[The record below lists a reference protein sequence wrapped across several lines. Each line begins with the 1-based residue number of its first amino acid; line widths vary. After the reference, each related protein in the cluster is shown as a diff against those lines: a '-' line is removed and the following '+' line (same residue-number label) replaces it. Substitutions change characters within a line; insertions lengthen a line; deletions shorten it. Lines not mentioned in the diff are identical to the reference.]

1 MIETNKIK
9 INLQEDKTQVNLTRQ
24 FTISNSS
31 SINAVSSS
39 TLTIKTINGLTYIE
53 IPNIYGTKLTIDE
66 ENNICLLGRN
76 ENNVDVVLSKV
87 ELPQDNYINNA
98 YYDKNQKELVL
109 EFVNDE
115 IIKVPLDFNDSY
127 SKDEIDTK
135 ITNLYNDINTQIEN
149 INKILSSNDVNLD
162 TLQELVNALKDN
174 VSDISDIF
182 NELSKKVDKVDGY
195 GLSKNDLTDELLNK
209 LTSLENYDDTEI
221 QKKIAQI
228 ELILTSDDT
237 DLDTLQELV
246 NALKNNVASIGDIF
260 TELAKKANSSDI
272 PTKVSQLENDSG
284 YLTEHQDISGKADK
298 EDVYTREETDTKIE
312 ELKQNIS
319 LYSQSFTGT
328 IAEYKLAEENGLIT
342 NGMILFIIDDDETTL
357 EDDGSTSSILGKGK
371 LGYMLL
377 A

>member
-39 TLTIKTINGLTYIE
+39 TLTIRTINGLTYIE
-53 IPNIYGTKLTIDE
+53 IPNIYGTKLIIDE

-76 ENNVDVVLSKV
+76 ENNADVVLSKV
-87 ELPQDNYINNA
+87 KLPQDNYINNA
-98 YYDKNQKELVL
+98 YYDENSKELVL
-109 EFVNDE
+109 KFVNDD
-115 IIKVPLDFNDSY
+115 IIKVPLDFNVSY
-127 SKDEIDTK
+127 SKEEIDTK
-135 ITNLYNDINTQIEN
+135 ITNLYNDINTKIEN
-149 INKILSSNDVNLD
+149 INKILTSDDVNLD
-162 TLQELVNALKDN
+162 TLQELVNALKNN
-174 VSDISDIF
+174 VSDISNIF
-182 NELSKKVDKVDGY
+182 TELSKKVDKVDGY

-209 LTSLENYDDTEI
+209 LKSLENYDDTEI

-260 TELAKKANSSDI
+260 TELAKKANKSDV

-298 EDVYTREETDTKIE
+298 KDVYTREETDTKIE

-328 IAEYKLAEENGLIT
+328 VEEYKSANSQGLIAEGTIVY
-342 NGMILFIIDDDETTL
+342 ILDDDDEVVNN
-357 EDDGSTSSILGKGK
+357 SSSSILGIGK
-371 LGYMLL
+371 LGYMILG
-377 A
+377 

>member
-1 MIETNKIK
+1 MADN
-9 INLQEDKTQVNLTRQ
+9 VNVTTDVTVKKR
-24 FTISNSS
+24 IS
-31 SINAVSSS
+31 VSV
-39 TLTIKTINGLTYIE
+39 E
-53 IPNIYGTKLTIDE
+53 TKLANTGTSSVDLSGLQKQI
-66 ENNICLLGRN
+66 N
-76 ENNVDVVLSKV
+76 ELSSEMDNKVDKV
-87 ELPQDNYINNA
+87 EG
-98 YYDKNQKELVL
+98 
-109 EFVNDE
+109 
-115 IIKVPLDFNDSY
+115 
-127 SKDEIDTK
+127 KD
-135 ITNLYNDINTQIEN
+135 
-149 INKILSSNDVNLD
+149 LSSNDFTDDLKSKLEGLENYNDAELCEKINKLETNKVDKVEGYGLSKNDLTDELLSKLQSLENYDDSEVQEKIKSIETILSSDDIDLD
-162 TLQELVNALKDN
+162 TLQELVNALKN
-174 VSDISDIF
+174 NISDISDIF

-195 GLSKNDLTDELLNK
+195 GLSKNDLTDELLAK
-209 LTSLENYDDTEI
+209 LQLLENYDDTEI
-221 QKKIAQI
+221 QNKITQI
-228 ELILTSDDT
+228 EFVLTSDDT

-298 EDVYTREETDTKIE
+298 KDVYTKEETDTKIE

-319 LYSQSFTGT
+319 SYSQSFTGT
-328 IAEYKLAEENGLIT
+328 VEEYKLAEENGLIT